1 MAASNRTLAVV
12 ALLLAIISPGTAW
25 AEDPGTLEQLETLTV
40 TEEKLPGYD
49 SEFSFKY
56 WIDEDGNGC
65 DERADSIRKYVKG
78 GFDGCALPD
87 SGVIKD
93 PYSGS
98 ELTFPS
104 KDLKAISGMDIDH
117 IVSRSDA
124 WQTGMAE
131 RSQEERDAFA
141 NDQLNLV
148 PTKARINRSKSDKTP
163 GVWLSEPSEKS
174 GLENRCLYA
183 QRYVQTKYKYKLSL
197 GRDDYFALKNV
208 LTDASCTP
216 DGDVVDSTNES
227 EPESSPDRV
236 LAVASAFVV
245 VGLFLYRLY
254 RRSRTLS
261 RRVRTSGR

>member
-1 MAASNRTLAVV
+1 MAASNRTLA
-12 ALLLAIISPGTAW
+12 AMTLLLAIISPGTAW

-56 WIDEDGNGC
+56 WIDADGNGC

-78 GFDGCALPD
+78 GFNGCALPD
-87 SGVIKD
+87 SGVITD
-93 PYSGS
+93 TYSGL

-104 KDLKAISGMDIDH
+104 KDLKSLSDMDIDH

-148 PTKARINRSKSDKTP
+148 PTKARINQSKSDKTP
-163 GVWLSEPSEKS
+163 GVWLSESSEKS

-208 LTDASCTP
+208 LTDATCTP
-216 DGDVVDSTNES
+216 DGDVPDSTNES
-227 EPESSPDRV
+227 EPGLDTESELERV
-236 LAVASAFVV
+236 LVVVSTLVV

-254 RRSRTLS
+254 RGYKRYRK
-261 RRVRTSGR
+261 